1 MARAPK
7 GPLRPSAAD
16 DDAAASLRIDL
27 FLWQARLAKTR
38 PAAQALANQGHVRL
52 NGRRVERAHVPVR
65 AGDVLTLP
73 SQGPAKVIRVLAL
86 PARRGPPAEALT
98 LYTLVHNEPAPA
110 MNVDAEPGCE

>member
-7 GPLRPSAAD
+7 GPLKSPPAND
-16 DDAAASLRIDL
+16 GPAASLRIDL

-65 AGDVLTLP
+65 PGDVLTLP
-73 SQGPAKVIRVLAL
+73 AYGAARVIRILAL
-86 PARRGPPAEALT
+86 PLRRGPPAEAMT
-98 LYTLVHNEPAPA
+98 LYAQLETDIAPP
-110 MNVDAEPGCE
+110 MHIDAEPGCE